1 MKNIVYIM
9 VIALFFSCTESK
21 ETSFAQT
28 KDIKVVS
35 PNFTVDSI
43 FFKNNATINF
53 RTAIANTE
61 LRYTT
66 DTSNITN
73 NSKLITTPLKVNKS
87 SLLKVKA
94 YHPDF
99 KESETIKLQL
109 KKVKHAISNAT
120 VTINPMPSD
129 SYPANGPS
137 SLTDLKSGT
146 IQFKKNNTWLG
157 FNTKEV
163 TIKVD
168 LAKELTLSNI
178 TLHTLTAQ
186 GDWIFAP
193 EEISIYS
200 DSKLIGNYNSK
211 NASSQTKESTIID
224 FIEVPVT
231 TNTYSSF
238 AITIKSL
245 DKIPAWHP
253 GANSTPWFFIDEII
267 VE

>member
-1 MKNIVYIM
+1 MKNIVYVM
-9 VIALFFSCTESK
+9 VIVLFFSCIESK
-21 ETSFAQT
+21 RTSFTQT

-43 FFKNNATINF
+43 FFKNYATINF

-66 DTSNITN
+66 DTSSVTS
-73 NSKLITTPLKVNKS
+73 NSKLITSPLKVDKS
-87 SLLKVKA
+87 SLLKAKA

-99 KESETIKLQL
+99 KESEAIKIQL
-109 KKVKHAISNAT
+109 KKVKHSISNAT

-157 FNTKEV
+157 FNTNEV
-163 TIKVD
+163 TIKID
-168 LAKELTLSNI
+168 LEKELSLSTI

-193 EEISIYS
+193 EEIFIYS
-200 DSKLIGNYNSK
+200 NSKLIGNYNNK
-211 NASSQTKESTIID
+211 NASSQTKESPTID
-224 FIEVPVT
+224 FIDVPVT
-231 TNTYSSF
+231 ANTYSSF
-238 AITIKSL
+238 TITIKSL